1 MTWIICNGIRWYL
14 FATSHC
20 KNFCDGSGTTAKLQV
35 NKISIFNNS
44 KQAPKMI
51 KFWEA
56 NIENIISFDVSDG
69 MKAVTPF
76 KEVFHATVH
85 TNRIKV
91 DHSTN
96 SITVQTQLGAWPGSG
111 TQPWCE
117 AFSNL

>member
-1 MTWIICNGIRWYL
+1 
-14 FATSHC
+14 
-20 KNFCDGSGTTAKLQV
+20 
-35 NKISIFNNS
+35 
-44 KQAPKMI
+44 MI

-85 TNRIKV
+85 TSRIKV